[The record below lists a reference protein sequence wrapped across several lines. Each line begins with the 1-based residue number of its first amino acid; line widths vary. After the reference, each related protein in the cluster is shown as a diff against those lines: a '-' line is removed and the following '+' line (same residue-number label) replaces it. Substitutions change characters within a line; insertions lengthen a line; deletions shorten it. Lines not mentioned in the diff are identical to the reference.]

1 MQATCEKGT
10 AMPTFTLEVKALGG
24 CVLTLEV
31 IPGNTVKELKTM
43 LLNKKEDSNEDR
55 KYLNLEVQLLADNT
69 LLSDDDQTLESLGL
83 HGESDVMVVY
93 SRMVG

>member
-1 MQATCEKGT
+1 
-10 AMPTFTLEVKALGG
+10 
-24 CVLTLEV
+24 
-31 IPGNTVKELKTM
+31 M

-69 LLSDDDQTLESLGL
+69 LLSDDQTLESLGL

-93 SRMVG
+93 SRRR

>member
-1 MQATCEKGT
+1 
-10 AMPTFTLEVKALGG
+10 MPTFTLEVKTLGG

-31 IPGNTVKELKTM
+31 IPANAM
-43 LLNKKEDSNEDR
+43 LLNKKEDSNEDC
-55 KYLNLEVQLLADNT
+55 KYLNLEVQLLAENT

-93 SRMVG
+93 SRRR